1 MINKANIIKALVT
14 FIIIAAFMYLS
25 GLILGQNNNIMGILI
40 VLFVLMLLGKDLTG
54 NPYRNVAKLSI
65 LGVGS
70 VICSYLANIN
80 IFLGLI
86 INLIWVFILI
96 YTNVFN
102 LKVPMYYSF
111 LLTYLMLLIFKTDRH
126 EIVPR
131 ALALIFAGILAI
143 VVQVI
148 MRKKKLKKNRRPNLL
163 RSLRVLDKELD
174 NMVND
179 KDARDEEEKFYDSM
193 KIWNSNILERR
204 QNNFY
209 FTPRENRQSIQMANL
224 EKLQKEILELNKLY
238 KSDESYGVVLVSLRL
253 VINEIIKSI
262 TKKSTAEEVEARLQ
276 QYLENSKDKINNYHV
291 YTVSEIMKAL
301 LELVKDR
308 KFETEDS
315 KILREKPT
323 ILKLIK
329 YSFNRDSLRFTFAI
343 RMAVLIAATYFVVMG
358 LQLQYGKWMLF
369 TLMAVCQPYDT
380 TTEKIG
386 KNRILGTVIGA
397 LIVFVIFTIIQ
408 SFAIRVGILGIG
420 FYMFITAKDPIIK
433 GTGTTMF
440 ALSIAELTVKA
451 GFDTMIITGDRVMYT
466 VIGFIIAI
474 IGSKIILHYD
484 IRRETKTLI
493 DKYYKIIDAN
503 VRELMKTEDLKDT
516 SLKLRASMILTKS
529 IESKLIINNTVLKNG
544 AVEEYIENSRNV
556 MISIYSSLAR
566 LRKVPNKED
575 LKQVEKRLK
584 DVYSKFDTRYES
596 TILDRIDDEFVV
608 NEKSALYVSLAEVI
622 ESLANTRYAKAQI
635 DL

>member
-25 GLILGQNNNIMGILI
+25 GLILGQNNNVMGILV

-70 VICSYLANIN
+70 VVCSYLANIN

-102 LKVPMYYSF
+102 LKIPMYYSF
-111 LLTYLMLLIFKTDRH
+111 LLTYLMLLTFKTDRH
-126 EIVPR
+126 EIIPR
-131 ALALIFAGILAI
+131 AIALIFAGLLTII
-143 VVQVI
+143 VQMM
-148 MRKKKLKKNRRPNLL
+148 MRKKKLKNNRRPNLL

-174 NMVND
+174 KMVNH
-179 KDARDEEEKFYDSM
+179 KDIKDEEEQFYDSM

-209 FTPRENRQSIQMANL
+209 FTASENRQSVQMANL
-224 EKLQKEILELNKLY
+224 EKLQKEILELYKLF
-238 KSDESYGVVLVSLRL
+238 KKDESYGVVLVSLRL

-262 TKKSTAEEVEARLQ
+262 THKASIEDVEERLE

-291 YTVSEIMKAL
+291 YTVSETMKGL
-301 LELVKDR
+301 LELVKNR

-323 ILKLIK
+323 LLKLIK
-329 YSFNRDSLRFTFAI
+329 YSFDRDSLRFTFAI
-343 RMAVLIAATYFVVMG
+343 RMAILIAGAYFIVTG
-358 LQLQYGKWMLF
+358 LKLEYGKWVLF
-369 TLMAVCQPYDT
+369 TLMAVCQPYDS
-380 TTEKIG
+380 TTEKMG
-386 KNRILGTVIGA
+386 KDRILGTAIGA
-397 LIVFVIFTIIQ
+397 FIIFVVFTLVQ
-408 SFAIRVGILGIG
+408 SFAIRIGILGIG
-420 FYMFITAKDPIIK
+420 FYMFISAKNSIIK

-451 GFDTMIITGDRVMYT
+451 GFDTMVITGDRVMYT
-466 VIGFIIAI
+466 IIGFIVAI

-484 IRRETKTLI
+484 IRRETKSLV

-503 VRELMKTEDLKDT
+503 VRELMKTEDLKET
-516 SLKLRASMILTKS
+516 SMRLRSSMILTKS
-529 IESKLIINNTVLKNG
+529 IESKLIINNTILKNVDIE
-544 AVEEYIENSRNV
+544 AYIENSRNV
-556 MISIYSSLAR
+556 MINIYSSLPR
-566 LRKVPNKED
+566 LKKVTDKDD
-575 LKQVEKRLK
+575 LKSIEKKLK
-584 DVYSKFDTRYES
+584 AVYNKFDTRFES

-608 NEKSALYVSLAEVI
+608 NEKSALYVSLAEII
-622 ESLANTRYAKAQI
+622 ESLVNTKYAKSQI
-635 DL
+635 IL